1 MVVSNDFERERASNI
16 YLMSLVVVLVGLPLP
31 ILNLLATI
39 IVYFSNKNST
49 FFVRW
54 HSTQALL
61 SQIFIVVVNSVGF
74 SWTLSIVFGNE
85 VVTNLYIGY
94 IITLFLFNLLEFI
107 ATIKAA
113 ILVRNGK
120 NISFWFFGP
129 LTDLVCKP

>member
-107 ATIKAA
+107 VTIKAA